1 MAKSR
6 GLGKGLNALFGETAF
21 EYEQAVK
28 EAEQSGGIN
37 EIEIDKIFPNEN
49 QPRKNF
55 DEEALNELT
64 QSIKLHGVI
73 NPIVVNKEGDRFMII
88 AGERRY
94 RAATIAGL
102 KTIPAIVMDIGEKKV
117 REIALIEN
125 LQREDLNAVE
135 AAKGIKELMDR
146 YGLTQEQVS
155 ERISKSRSNVA
166 NYLRVLTLPEDVIS
180 YVEKDELSLG
190 HAKCLAGLNDPKE
203 ISSLALAAKQKGM
216 SVREL
221 EKKIRSMSEKKD
233 KKPEK
238 PQSIELKDLVES
250 MQKVLKTKVKAV
262 GTDQKGRIVIDYF
275 TRDDLDRLYAMIEIL
290 KQNEL

>member
-6 GLGKGLNALFGETAF
+6 GLGKGLNALFGETTF

-28 EAEQSGGIN
+28 DAEKNGGIN
-37 EIEIDKIFPNEN
+37 EIDINKIFPNEN

-55 DEEALNELT
+55 DEEALNELK
-64 QSIKLHGVI
+64 QSIEIHGVI
-73 NPIVVNKEGDRFMII
+73 NPIVVNKEGDKFMII

-94 RAATIAGL
+94 RAATLAGL

-146 YGLTQEQVS
+146 YGLTQEAVS

-166 NYLRVLTLPEDVIS
+166 NYLRILSLPNDVLEYI
-180 YVEKDELSLG
+180 EKDKLSLG
-190 HAKCLAGLNDPKE
+190 HAKCLAGLSDEKE
-203 ISSLALAAKQKGM
+203 ISALAKLVVDKGM

-221 EKKIRSMSEKKD
+221 EKKIKANSEKKI
-233 KKPEK
+233 KKEQK

-250 MQKVLKTKVKAV
+250 MQKSFGTKVKAV

-275 TRDDLDRLYAMIEIL
+275 TRDDLDRIYALIEAMRL
-290 KQNEL
+290 KEE

>member
-28 EAEQSGGIN
+28 EAEQNGGIN
-37 EIEIDKIFPNEN
+37 EIEISKIFPNEN

-64 QSIKLHGVI
+64 QSIMIHGVI

-94 RAATIAGL
+94 RAATLAGL

-180 YVEKDELSLG
+180 YVEKGELTLG
-190 HAKCLAGLNDPKE
+190 HAKCLAGLSDPKE
-203 ISSLALAAKQKGM
+203 ISALALTAKQKGM
-216 SVREL
+216 SVRDL
-221 EKKIRSMSEKKD
+221 EKKIRSMSEKKPT
-233 KKPEK
+233 KIEK

-275 TRDDLDRLYAMIEIL
+275 TRDDLDRLFAMIELL
-290 KQNEL
+290 KQYEE

>member
-37 EIEIDKIFPNEN
+37 EIEIDRIFPNEN

-73 NPIVVNKEGDRFMII
+73 NPIVVNKEGERFMII

-146 YGLTQEQVS
+146 YSLTQEQVS

-190 HAKCLAGLNDPKE
+190 HAKCLAGLSDQKE
-203 ISSLALAAKQKGM
+203 ISALALQAKQKGM

-221 EKKIRSMSEKKD
+221 EKKIRSMSEKKPA
-233 KKPEK
+233 KPDK
-238 PQSIELKDLVES
+238 PQSIELKDLVEN
-250 MQKVLKTKVKAV
+250 MQKVFKTKVKAV

-275 TRDDLDRLYAMIEIL
+275 TRDDLDRLYTMIEYL
-290 KQNEL
+290 KQQGE

>member
-37 EIEIDKIFPNEN
+37 EIEIDRIFPNEN

-73 NPIVVNKEGDRFMII
+73 NPIVVNKEGERFMII

-166 NYLRVLTLPEDVIS
+166 NYLRVLTLPDDVIS

-190 HAKCLAGLNDPKE
+190 HAKCLAGLSDQKE
-203 ISSLALAAKQKGM
+203 ISALALQAKQKGM

-221 EKKIRSMSEKKD
+221 EKKIRSMSEKKPA
-233 KKPEK
+233 KPDK
-238 PQSIELKDLVES
+238 PQSIELKDLVEN
-250 MQKVLKTKVKAV
+250 MQKVFKTKVKAV

-275 TRDDLDRLYAMIEIL
+275 TRDDLDRLYTMIEYL
-290 KQNEL
+290 KQQGE

>member
-28 EAEQSGGIN
+28 EAEQNGGIN
-37 EIEIDKIFPNEN
+37 EIEISKIFPNEN

-64 QSIKLHGVI
+64 QSIMIHGVI

-94 RAATIAGL
+94 RAATLAGL

-155 ERISKSRSNVA
+155 ERISKSRSSVA

-180 YVEKDELSLG
+180 YVEKGELTLG
-190 HAKCLAGLNDPKE
+190 HAKCLAGLSDPKE
-203 ISSLALAAKQKGM
+203 ISALALTAKQKGM
-216 SVREL
+216 SVRDL
-221 EKKIRSMSEKKD
+221 EKKIRSMSEKKPT
-233 KKPEK
+233 KIEK

-250 MQKVLKTKVKAV
+250 MQKVFKTKVKAV

-275 TRDDLDRLYAMIEIL
+275 TRDDLDRLFAMIELL
-290 KQNEL
+290 KQYEE

>member
-28 EAEQSGGIN
+28 EAEQNGGIN
-37 EIEIDKIFPNEN
+37 EIEISKIFPNEN

-64 QSIKLHGVI
+64 QSIMIHGVI

-94 RAATIAGL
+94 RAATLAGL

-180 YVEKDELSLG
+180 YVEKGELTLG
-190 HAKCLAGLNDPKE
+190 HAKCLAGLSDPKE
-203 ISSLALAAKQKGM
+203 ISALALTAKQKGM
-216 SVREL
+216 SVRDL
-221 EKKIRSMSEKKD
+221 EKKIRSMSEKKPI
-233 KKPEK
+233 KPEK

-250 MQKVLKTKVKAV
+250 MQKVFKTKVKAV

-275 TRDDLDRLYAMIEIL
+275 TRDDLDRLFAMIELL
-290 KQNEL
+290 KQYEE

>member
-28 EAEQSGGIN
+28 EAEQNGGIN
-37 EIEIDKIFPNEN
+37 EIEISKIFPNEN

-64 QSIKLHGVI
+64 QSIMIHGVI

-94 RAATIAGL
+94 RAATLAGL

-180 YVEKDELSLG
+180 YVEKGELTLG
-190 HAKCLAGLNDPKE
+190 HAKCLAGLSDPKE
-203 ISSLALAAKQKGM
+203 ISALALTAKQKGM
-216 SVREL
+216 SVRDL
-221 EKKIRSMSEKKD
+221 EKKIRSMSEKKPT
-233 KKPEK
+233 KIEK

-250 MQKVLKTKVKAV
+250 MQKVFKTKVKAV

-275 TRDDLDRLYAMIEIL
+275 TRDDLDRLFAMIELL
-290 KQNEL
+290 KQYEE

>member
-37 EIEIDKIFPNEN
+37 EIEIDRIFPNEN

-73 NPIVVNKEGDRFMII
+73 NPIVVNKEGERFMII

-190 HAKCLAGLNDPKE
+190 HAKCLAGLSDQKE
-203 ISSLALAAKQKGM
+203 ISALALQAKQKGM

-221 EKKIRSMSEKKD
+221 EKKIRSMSEKKPE
-233 KKPEK
+233 KPDK
-238 PQSIELKDLVES
+238 PQSIELKDLVEN
-250 MQKVLKTKVKAV
+250 MQKVFKTKVKAV

-275 TRDDLDRLYAMIEIL
+275 TRDDLDRLYTMIEYL
-290 KQNEL
+290 KQQGE

>member
-1 MAKSR
+1 MAKNR

-28 EAEQSGGIN
+28 DAEKNGGID
-37 EIEIDKIFPNEN
+37 EIEIDRIFPNEN

-55 DEEALNELT
+55 DEEALNELK
-64 QSIKLHGVI
+64 QSIELHGVI

-94 RAATIAGL
+94 RAANLAGL
-102 KTIPAIVMDIGEKKV
+102 KTIPAIVMDIGEKKM

-146 YGLTQEQVS
+146 YGLTQEAVA

-166 NYLRVLTLPEDVIS
+166 NYLRILTLPDDILS
-180 YVEKDELSLG
+180 SIEKDELSLG
-190 HAKCLAGLNDPKE
+190 HAKCLAGLDNKEE
-203 ISSLALAAKQKGM
+203 ISALAKLVTEKKL

-221 EKKIRSMSEKKD
+221 EKKIRSMSEKKE
-233 KKPEK
+233 KKPEQN
-238 PQSIELKDLVES
+238 QSLELKDLVEK
-250 MQKVLKTKVKAV
+250 MQKVFGTKVKAV

-275 TRDDLDRLYAMIEIL
+275 TRDDLDRFAEIL
-290 KQNEL
+290 DMAKEK